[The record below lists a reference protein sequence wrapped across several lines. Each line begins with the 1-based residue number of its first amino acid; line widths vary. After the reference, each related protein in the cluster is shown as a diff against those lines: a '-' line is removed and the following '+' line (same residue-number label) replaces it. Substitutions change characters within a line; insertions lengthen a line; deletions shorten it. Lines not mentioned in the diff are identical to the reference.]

1 MNWWMLPVIIV
12 LIIVTLTIS
21 QKAKIYIIRKLV
33 STQIL
38 NQVGLS
44 EDWIIQGYNLFYA
57 FVLVPIFLMAFALF
71 TGQSL
76 EYSLIY
82 SIVVYGSSFLML

>member
-1 MNWWMLPVIIV
+1 MNWWMLPVMIIF
-12 LIIVTLTIS
+12 IIITLTIS
-21 QKAKIYIIRKLV
+21 QKAKLYIIKKIV
-33 STQIL
+33 ITQIL
-38 NQVGLS
+38 KQVGIS
-44 EDWIIQGYNLFYA
+44 EDWVIQGYNLFYA

-71 TGQSL
+71 TNQPL

>member
-1 MNWWMLPVIIV
+1 MNWWMLPVIII

-21 QKAKIYIIRKLV
+21 QKAKLHIIRKLV

-44 EDWIIQGYNLFYA
+44 EDWIIQSYNLFYA
-57 FVLVPIFLMAFALF
+57 FILVPIFLMAVALF
-71 TGQSL
+71 TGQPL

>member
-1 MNWWMLPVIIV
+1 MLPVIII

-21 QKAKIYIIRKLV
+21 QKAKLHIIRKLV

-38 NQVGLS
+38 HQVGVS
-44 EDWIIQGYNLFYA
+44 EEWIIQGYNLLYS

-71 TGQSL
+71 TNQPL

>member
-1 MNWWMLPVIIV
+1 MNWWMLPVIII

-21 QKAKIYIIRKLV
+21 QKAKLHIIRKLV

-38 NQVGLS
+38 HQVGVS
-44 EDWIIQGYNLFYA
+44 EEWIIQGYNLLYS

-71 TGQSL
+71 TNQPL